1 MLIFH
6 LIALAI
12 GLAGL
17 VAISTIGAKLIELA
31 HPPRG
36 RFVEVSGG
44 KLHVVELA
52 PAQPVGVDEPAIV
65 LLHGASGNLEDMRL
79 AFGDTLAQRWRVILI
94 DRPGRGWSDLALAD
108 SSPAR
113 QAALIHEALARLGV
127 KRAVLVGHSWAGAL
141 ATAFALDYPRNVAG
155 LVLIAPATHPWEGGI
170 SWYYTLTT
178 APLLGPLFA
187 HTLALP
193 IGWLL
198 IRHAAA
204 SVFAPQ
210 PLPPDYLSRTTT
222 PLILR
227 PGAFLS
233 NARDVADLKD
243 NLKRQAPRYHEIKAP
258 TVIIAGD
265 QDLTV
270 SLKIHAQALAAQIPH
285 ARLEILPGVGHMP
298 HHARPDR
305 VAAAIAEVVAASQL
319 E

>member
-6 LIALAI
+6 LTALAI
-12 GLAGL
+12 VLAGL
-17 VAISTIGAKLIELA
+17 AAISAIGAKLIEFA

-44 KLHVVELA
+44 RLHVVELVPGQSA
-52 PAQPVGVDEPAIV
+52 AADEPAIV

-79 AFGDTLAQRWRVILI
+79 ALGDALAQRWRVILI
-94 DRPGRGWSDLALAD
+94 DRPGRGWSDLGIAD

-113 QAALIHEALARLGV
+113 QAALIHEALAALGV
-127 KRAVLVGHSWAGAL
+127 RRAVLVAHSWAGAL
-141 ATAFALDYPRNVAG
+141 ATAYAIDHPQDVAG
-155 LVLIAPATHPWEGGI
+155 LVLLAPTTHPWEGGI

-193 IGWLL
+193 IGSLL
-198 IRHAAA
+198 IHHAAA

-210 PLPPDYLSRTTT
+210 PLPPNYLSRTTT

-227 PGAFLS
+227 PSAFLS

-243 NLKRQAPRYHEIKAP
+243 NLKRQSPRYHEIKAP
-258 TVIIAGD
+258 TVIFAGD

-270 SLKIHAQALAAQIPH
+270 SLKIHAQALAAQIPR
-285 ARLEILPGVGHMP
+285 ARLEILPGIGHMP

-305 VAAAIAEVVAASQL
+305 VAAAVAEVAAASQP